1 MTVGGPVHDR
11 PPAGPRTPGP
21 GPSRRRV
28 RLVARKWPDRPH
40 WEHEGEH
47 LGEDQHGVW
56 VGARVGTLL
65 SRPGASLVTDQAQ
78 VTLVPRDE
86 PFVATFYAPGGLA
99 HCDVYV
105 DIATV
110 PRWVAGPDV
119 DVVTA
124 VDLDLDVVR
133 GWSGRVWV
141 EDEDEFAA
149 HRVRYAYPGDVVRLA
164 ATSCEAVRVAVEQG
178 RAPYDGTASTWFAAL
193 DGARASG

>member
-1 MTVGGPVHDR
+1 
-11 PPAGPRTPGP
+11 
-21 GPSRRRV
+21 V

-40 WEHEGEH
+40 WEHEAEH
-47 LGEDQHGVW
+47 LGEDEHGVW
-56 VGARVGTLL
+56 VGARIGTVV

-78 VTLVPRDE
+78 VTLVPRAQ
-86 PFVATFYAPGGLA
+86 PFMATFYAPGGIA

-105 DIATV
+105 DITTV
-110 PRWVAGPDV
+110 PTWGTCGLPGGGVET
-119 DVVTA
+119 VTA

-164 ATSCEAVRVAVEQG
+164 ASSCEAVRFAVEQG
-178 RAPYDGTASTWFAAL
+178 RAPYDGTARTWFAAL
-193 DGARASG
+193 EAVAASS

>member
-1 MTVGGPVHDR
+1 MSPSLRRPV
-11 PPAGPRTPGP
+11 
-21 GPSRRRV
+21 RV
-28 RLVARKWPDRPH
+28 VARKWPDRPH
-40 WEHEGEH
+40 WEHQAEV
-47 LGEDQHGVW
+47 LGEDVHGVW
-56 VGARVGTLL
+56 VGAPAGTLL

-105 DIATV
+105 DITTV
-110 PRWVAGPDV
+110 PVWSPTE
-119 DVVTA
+119 VTA

-149 HRVRYAYPGDVVRLA
+149 HRVRHAYPGDVVRLA
-164 ATSCEAVRVAVEQG
+164 ASSCERVRVAVEQG
-178 RAPYDGTASTWFAAL
+178 RPPYDGSAAAWLAAVETAGVT
-193 DGARASG
+193 R